1 LHPGALNSR
10 SKKEKQKMNAPR
22 IGLLVLAVAILLAP
36 AALNA
41 GQPDNSIVI
50 PKVLSYP
57 TTTLTFSSKAVLADS
72 HSVTPTAVHVQ
83 FDDPNW
89 SAAVSDARWV
99 TSGGGTYFTF
109 TCNQA
114 SAPCLQ
120 ATGGKGSYT
129 YSLVPTS
136 ISAPS
141 KNGTYS
147 LTWDVVPP
155 GDQVQDT
162 VVVAP
167 EPGTLLLLGTGLLG
181 VFGAARKRAP
191 RT

>member
-1 LHPGALNSR
+1 MNSV
-10 SKKEKQKMNAPR
+10 R
-22 IGLLVLAVAILLAP
+22 IGFGFFSLALLLAP
-36 AALNA
+36 VAVNA

-57 TTTLTFSSKAVLADS
+57 TTTLTFSSKAVVADS
-72 HSVTPTAVHVQ
+72 HAVSPGAVHVQ

-89 SAAVSDARWV
+89 SAAVSDARWI
-99 TSGGGTYFTF
+99 TYAGGTYFTF
-109 TCNQA
+109 TCDQA
-114 SAPCLQ
+114 SAPCLK
-120 ATGGKGSYT
+120 ATAGKGSYT

-136 ISAPS
+136 TSAPS

-162 VVVAP
+162 VVIAP
-167 EPGTLLLLGTGLLG
+167 EPATLMLLGTGLLG
-181 VFGAARKRAP
+181 VLGIARKRIA
-191 RT
+191 RV

>member
-1 LHPGALNSR
+1 
-10 SKKEKQKMNAPR
+10 MNAPK
-22 IGLLVLAVAILLAP
+22 IGLVILAAAVLLAP

-72 HSVTPTAVHVQ
+72 HAVSPGAVHVQ

-89 SAAVSDARWV
+89 SAAVSDARWI
-99 TSGGGTYFTF
+99 TSAGGTYFTF
-109 TCNQA
+109 TCNQ
-114 SAPCLQ
+114 SSTPCLK
-120 ATGGKGSYT
+120 ATAGNGSYT
-129 YSLVPTS
+129 YSLSPAS
-136 ISAPS
+136 ASAPS

-147 LTWDVVPP
+147 FTWDVFPP
-155 GDQVQDT
+155 GDLVQDVI
-162 VVVAP
+162 VVSP
-167 EPGTLLLLGTGLLG
+167 EPGALILLGTGLLG
-181 VFGAARKRAP
+181 VLGIARKRMV